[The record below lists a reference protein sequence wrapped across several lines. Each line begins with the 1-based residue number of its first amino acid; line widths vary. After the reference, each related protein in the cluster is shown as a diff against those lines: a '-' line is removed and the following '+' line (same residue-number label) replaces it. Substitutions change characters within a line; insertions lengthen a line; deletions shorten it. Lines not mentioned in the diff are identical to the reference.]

1 MQELKT
7 GRGGVFRALATATV
21 AGAAVATWGFGI
33 ERHLYTLRQHTV
45 AILPAG
51 SDPIRILH
59 LSDVHM
65 APWQTRKQAWLA
77 SLASL
82 RPDLVINTGDNLG
95 HEDALRG
102 IKAAFAGLAGVPGLY
117 VHGSNDLVAPRPRNW
132 LRYLAGPSKPS
143 GEEPTPLDTGALDR
157 FFVDSLGWTPLNNAA
172 ASLEVRGHTIG
183 AFGVDDPHVGLD
195 RLDLV
200 PELAASV
207 AAAELHIGVAH
218 APYRRVLDTLLEGG
232 ADILFAGHT
241 HGGQVRLPGYGA
253 IVANCD
259 IPLKQARGLSTW
271 HDDTRAVPLN
281 VSAGVGHSIYAP
293 VRFACRPEAS
303 LLTLV
308 PRTA

>member
-1 MQELKT
+1 MSSA
-7 GRGGVFRALATATV
+7 RHTARRLVTAAGI
-21 AGAAVATWGFGI
+21 AGAAAATWGFGI

-45 AILPAG
+45 AILPPRT
-51 SDPIRILH
+51 DPIRILH

-65 APWQTRKQAWLA
+65 APWQGRKQAWLA

-132 LRYLAGPSKPS
+132 LRYFAGPSEPS
-143 GEEPTPLDTGALDR
+143 GGSVELLDTGALDEY
-157 FFVDSLGWTPLNNAA
+157 FTEVLGWRPLNNAA
-172 ASLEVRGHTIG
+172 TTLEVRGHRVG
-183 AFGVDDPHVGLD
+183 AYGVDDPHVGRD
-195 RLDLV
+195 RMDMV

-207 AAAELHIGVAH
+207 ADADLKLGVAH
-218 APYRRVLDTLLEGG
+218 APYRRVLDGLMAGG
-232 ADILFAGHT
+232 ADALFAGHT
-241 HGGQVRLPGYGA
+241 HGGQVRVPGFGA
-253 IVANCD
+253 LVANCD
-259 IPLKQARGLSTW
+259 IPLHQARGLSTW
-271 HDDTRAVPLN
+271 HDNSRAIPLN

-303 LLTLV
+303 LITLV
-308 PRTA
+308 PRSA